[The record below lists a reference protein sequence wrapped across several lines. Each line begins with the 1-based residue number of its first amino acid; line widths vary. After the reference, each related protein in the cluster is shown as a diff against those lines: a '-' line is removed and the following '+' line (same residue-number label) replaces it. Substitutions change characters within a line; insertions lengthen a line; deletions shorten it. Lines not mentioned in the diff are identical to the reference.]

1 MGRYLLNRTRVCAS
15 LTESSK
21 NVWRSECI
29 TQSVASCKCSLL
41 LILPQFLVKMIKR
54 NYEIWSRDS
63 RLTGTQSRFNNDLI
77 LNDEIPQ
84 LVRSSLSTIVFI
96 RSNGTWTL
104 ASRIEKGRPSP
115 TSLTFPTVTNALYRK
130 RTHHWPLSFQKH
142 PALT

>member
-41 LILPQFLVKMIKR
+41 LILSQFLVKMIKR
-54 NYEIWSRDS
+54 NDEIWSRDS

-77 LNDEIPQ
+77 LTDEISQ
-84 LVRSSLSTIVFI
+84 ARQVELKYDR
-96 RSNGTWTL
+96 
-104 ASRIEKGRPSP
+104 
-115 TSLTFPTVTNALYRK
+115 LY
-130 RTHHWPLSFQKH
+130 SFQWYLDAGISNTNKAG
-142 PALT
+142 PLPQA